1 MRQLNTMTNF
11 STCNLKN
18 FDYLLKKYII
28 LQPIIRFK
36 ARTDLERAC
45 DSLNIIHNRNN
56 EKEILIRQ
64 LKSLNLLKEIRAKD
78 YLKMEAGKDK
88 NPNTKKQNQKIKKKL
103 SMHFLNII
111 FQTNTTKNLG

>member
-1 MRQLNTMTNF
+1 MRLLNTITNF

-18 FDYLLKKYII
+18 FDYLLKKDII
-28 LQPIIRFK
+28 LQ
-36 ARTDLERAC
+36 
-45 DSLNIIHNRNN
+45 HNRNN

-64 LKSLNLLKEIRAKD
+64 LKSLNILKEIRAKD

-111 FQTNTTKNLG
+111 FQTNMIKNLG